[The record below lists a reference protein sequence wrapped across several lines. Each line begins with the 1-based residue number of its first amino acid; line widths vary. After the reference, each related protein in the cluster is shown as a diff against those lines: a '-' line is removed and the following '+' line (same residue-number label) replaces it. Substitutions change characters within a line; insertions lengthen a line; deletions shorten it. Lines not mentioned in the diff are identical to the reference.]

1 MGRTPSKGKKIRK
14 RKVGKEDDH
23 QVLYGR
29 KYVNTNINKR
39 RGESVTHDP
48 LNLKVKV
55 VAVKVY
61 LQRVRLNKSKY
72 KINVLTGSHKGIKYK
87 YDLAEDLAQDS
98 NPYLKIY
105 SR

>member
-1 MGRTPSKGKKIRK
+1 M
-14 RKVGKEDDH
+14 
-23 QVLYGR
+23 
-29 KYVNTNINKR
+29 
-39 RGESVTHDP
+39 
-48 LNLKVKV
+48 KV

-105 SR
+105 SRQGAESINVDEKNCST